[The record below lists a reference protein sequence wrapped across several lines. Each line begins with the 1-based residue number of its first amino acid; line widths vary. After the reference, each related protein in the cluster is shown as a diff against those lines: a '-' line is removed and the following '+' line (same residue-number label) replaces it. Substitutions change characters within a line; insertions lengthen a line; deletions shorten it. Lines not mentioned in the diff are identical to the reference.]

1 MAKLV
6 GSETLAPHYNE
17 GVAIKTLSTSLAGV
31 GWDQLVNQI
40 LGLRADR
47 VSPEVKARSL
57 TFLRSY
63 LDHYR
68 TLCEPADISAD
79 GENGLV
85 IDWKQD
91 GRFLEAVWPESTD
104 QPPYLYFS
112 TASEF
117 GTEEPLTPV
126 LLQSRLDWLRVPA

>member
-1 MAKLV
+1 M
-6 GSETLAPHYNE
+6 
-17 GVAIKTLSTSLAGV
+17 AGV
-31 GWDQLVNQI
+31 GWDQLAGQI

-47 VSPEVKARSL
+47 VSPGVKERSL

-63 LDHYR
+63 FDHYQ
-68 TLCEPADISAD
+68 TLYEPADISAD

-85 IDWKQD
+85 VDWKQD
-91 GRFLEAVWPESTD
+91 GRFLEAVWPDSLD

-126 LLQSRLDWLRVPA
+126 LLQSRLDWLRAQA